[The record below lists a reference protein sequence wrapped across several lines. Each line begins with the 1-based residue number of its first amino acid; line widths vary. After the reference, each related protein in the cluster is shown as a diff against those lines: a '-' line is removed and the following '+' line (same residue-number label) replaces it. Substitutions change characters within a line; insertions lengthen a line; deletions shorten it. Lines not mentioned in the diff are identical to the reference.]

1 MGARVVA
8 KAARKKRG
16 GDMRRGRRS
25 GDVIES

>member
-8 KAARKKRG
+8 NAVGKKRG
-16 GDMRRGRRS
+16 GDMRGRRS